1 MKGSFV
7 CFFIGLRRHF
17 FLFQFWIAYLRLRE
31 SAKLDV
37 WNYWLKNGTFSL
49 KCRLSFDLLWFIAQG
64 DSELCENVY
73 LCVDCGGLWGGGGSN
88 FVWVMPIC
96 TEVLP
101 DLLQSNY
108 EWHIIFKYVFY
119 TNFTKTCTHTLL
131 SIGLR
136 WGDWEVLSVRLFIVR
151 SCCCSATL
159 LFSQHWTLLTDI
171 VLHAMQQGPCYRDG
185 TLCLLCRNKN
195 FVIFTNMLETLGQF
209 KRMNVFLH
217 LYKVGNTPWN

>member
-1 MKGSFV
+1 MFLYRASQTLFPFSILNCLFKAQGVCEVRCLKLLIKEWNIFFEVQVVFWFVMIYCSRWFRTLWKCIFV
-7 CFFIGLRRHF
+7 C
-17 FLFQFWIAYLRLRE
+17 
-31 SAKLDV
+31 
-37 WNYWLKNGTFSL
+37 
-49 KCRLSFDLLWFIAQG
+49 
-64 DSELCENVY
+64 
-73 LCVDCGGLWGGGGSN
+73 GLWRTVRGGGSN

-131 SIGLR
+131 SISLR

-151 SCCCSATL
+151 CCCCSATL

-171 VLHAMQQGPCYRDG
+171 VLHAMQRGPCYRDG

>member
-1 MKGSFV
+1 ME
-7 CFFIGLRRHF
+7 HF
-17 FLFQFWIAYLRLRE
+17 LW
-31 SAKLDV
+31 SAGCLLIC
-37 WNYWLKNGTFSL
+37 Y
-49 KCRLSFDLLWFIAQG
+49 DLLLKVIQNFVKMYICVWTVE
-64 DSELCENVY
+64 DCE
-73 LCVDCGGLWGGGGSN
+73 GGGSN

-151 SCCCSATL
+151 CCCCSATL

>member
-37 WNYWLKNGTFSL
+37 WNYWLKNGTFS
-49 KCRLSFDLLWFIAQG
+49 
-64 DSELCENVY
+64 
-73 LCVDCGGLWGGGGSN
+73 

-151 SCCCSATL
+151 CCCCSATL
-159 LFSQHWTLLTDI
+159 LFSQHWTRLTDI

-195 FVIFTNMLETLGQF
+195 FVIFTNMLETLGQCIY
-209 KRMNVFLH
+209 RMIA
-217 LYKVGNTPWN
+217 